1 MMFWFGFVW
10 GVVTGLLCGVFLG
23 ILIISLFSANN
34 EREYRTEVDVCD
46 GKEFYVNAR
55 KVK

>member
-1 MMFWFGFVW
+1 MFWFGFVW